1 VICKNYVGFLAI
13 APRRRGVATALMHG
27 LSLAIR
33 FTSPTGERVE
43 IPPQPVQT
51 ANPIISIT
59 TKDAAQLPYAESSPN
74 IGHPIFLRRGSQL
87 LSCLDETRQ
96 LRCWSSPA
104 THRQRHT

>member
-74 IGHPIFLRRGSQL
+74 IGPIFLRRGSQL

-96 LRCWSSPA
+96 LRCSSSPA
-104 THRQRHT
+104 THRQRPT